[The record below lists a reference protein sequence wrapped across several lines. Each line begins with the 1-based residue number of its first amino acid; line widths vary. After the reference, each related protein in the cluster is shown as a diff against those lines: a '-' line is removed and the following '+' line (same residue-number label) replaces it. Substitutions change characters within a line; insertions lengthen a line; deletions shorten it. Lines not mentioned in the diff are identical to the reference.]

1 MFVNEIY
8 KAACAI
14 CSADCEL
21 LHLMAASAA
30 EELAYKLKPDAD
42 ISEFSE
48 LFISAA
54 ALFAS
59 GMYLGAA
66 PEQSFKAGS
75 LSVSSAKT
83 TRTAEEMIKRAE
95 LMLSGYLNAD
105 GFAFTGV
112 RG

>member
-14 CSADCEL
+14 CSTDCEL

-30 EELAYKLKPDAD
+30 EELAFKLKPDAD

-48 LFISAA
+48 LFISAG
-54 ALFAS
+54 ALLAS
-59 GMYLGAA
+59 SMYLSAA
-66 PEQSFKAGS
+66 PEQSFRAGS
-75 LSVSSAKT
+75 LSVTSA
-83 TRTAEEMIKRAE
+83 RSASTAEDMAKRAE

-105 GFAFTGV
+105 GFAFMGV